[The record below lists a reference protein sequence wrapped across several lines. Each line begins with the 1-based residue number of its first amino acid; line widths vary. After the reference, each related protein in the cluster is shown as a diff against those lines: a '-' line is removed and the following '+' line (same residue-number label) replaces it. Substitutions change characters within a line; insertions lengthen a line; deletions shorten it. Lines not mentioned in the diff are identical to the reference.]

1 MKFGIIG
8 NIHKPTLPEVVI
20 DLISYFREKKID
32 FVVSDDVVAL
42 IGKLKRYNFKESN
55 VASSKSLPANCDVL
69 IAFGGD
75 GTMLAAARIVGK
87 HQTPI
92 LGINLGKLGFL
103 ADVTITAMKKSIQ
116 SIIDHNYLIENRIVL
131 EASPQLK
138 KKKYYGL
145 NDIVIDRGN
154 YKRVIEL
161 ETYVNGQFLVRYSA
175 DGLIITTPTGS
186 TAYSLAAGGPV
197 VTPGTDV
204 FVITPIAPHT
214 LTARAVVVPDN
225 SIIKVIVKT
234 DVPIHLSADGQEDA
248 FFKTPVEFIIR
259 RANYQVRLIKRKE
272 HSYFELLRTKLL
284 WGRDIRTGK

>member
-42 IGKLKRYNFKESN
+42 LGKLKRYNFKESN
-55 VASSKSLPANCDVL
+55 VASSKALAAKCDVL

-103 ADVTITAMKKSIQ
+103 ADVTITEMKNSIQ

-131 EASPQLK
+131 EASSNVK

-204 FVITPIAPHT
+204 FVITPIAAHT
-214 LTARAVVVPDN
+214 LTARPVVVPDN

-234 DVPIHLSADGQEDA
+234 DVPIHLSADGQEEA

-259 RANYQVRLIKRKE
+259 RASYQVKLIKRKE

>member
-42 IGKLKRYNFKESN
+42 LGKLKRYNFKESN
-55 VASSKSLPANCDVL
+55 VASSKALAAKCDVL

-103 ADVTITAMKKSIQ
+103 ADVTITEMKNSIQ

-131 EASPQLK
+131 EASSNVK

-204 FVITPIAPHT
+204 FVITPIAAHT
-214 LTARAVVVPDN
+214 LTARPVVVPDN

-234 DVPIHLSADGQEDA
+234 DVPIHLSADGQEEA
-248 FFKTPVEFIIR
+248 FFKTPIEFIIR
-259 RANYQVRLIKRKE
+259 RASYQVKLIKRKG

>member
-8 NIHKPTLPEVVI
+8 NINKPTLSEVVI

-42 IGKLKRYNFKESN
+42 LSRLKHFKIKKSN
-55 VASSKSLPANCDVL
+55 VASFKTLPANCDVV

-75 GTMLAAARIVGK
+75 GTMLTAARIVSK

-103 ADVTITAMKKSIQ
+103 ADVTVNEMKKSIQ
-116 SIIDHNYLIENRIVL
+116 SIINHNYLIENRIVL
-131 EASPQLK
+131 EASSKIK

-161 ETYVNGQFLVRYSA
+161 ETYVNEQFLVRYSA

-204 FVITPIAPHT
+204 FVITPIAAHT
-214 LTARAVVVPDN
+214 LTARPVVVPDN
-225 SIIKVIVKT
+225 STVKVVVKT
-234 DVPIHLSADGQEDA
+234 DIPIHLVADGQEEA
-248 FFKTPVEFIIR
+248 FYKTPVEFIIR
-259 RANYQVRLIKRKE
+259 KADFQVKLVKRKE

>member
-42 IGKLKRYNFKESN
+42 LGKLKRYNLKESN

-103 ADVTITAMKKSIQ
+103 ADVTITEMKKSIQ

-131 EASPQLK
+131 EASSNVK

-161 ETYVNGQFLVRYSA
+161 ETYVNRQFLVRYSA

-204 FVITPIAPHT
+204 FVITPIAAHT
-214 LTARAVVVPDN
+214 LTARPVVVPDN

-234 DVPIHLSADGQEDA
+234 DVPIHLSADGQEEA

-259 RANYQVRLIKRKE
+259 RASYQVKLIKRKE

>member
-8 NIHKPTLPEVVI
+8 NIQKPTLPEVVI

-42 IGKLKRYNFKESN
+42 LGKLRRFNFKANN
-55 VASSKSLPANCDVL
+55 VAPFKKLPAKCDVL
-69 IAFGGD
+69 IALGGD
-75 GTMLAAARIVGK
+75 GTMLAAARLVGK

-103 ADVTITAMKKSIQ
+103 ADVTITEMKKSIQ
-116 SIIDHNYLIENRIVL
+116 SIIEHNYLIENRIVL
-131 EASPQLK
+131 EASSNAK
-138 KKKYYGL
+138 KKKFYGL
-145 NDIVIDRGN
+145 NDIVIDRGS

-186 TAYSLAAGGPV
+186 TAYTLAAGGPV

-204 FVITPIAPHT
+204 FVITPIAAHT
-214 LTARAVVVPDN
+214 LTARPVVVPDD

-234 DVPIHLSADGQEDA
+234 DVKIHLSADGQEEA

-259 RANYQVRLIKRKE
+259 KANYQVKLIKRKE

>member
-42 IGKLKRYNFKESN
+42 ICKLKRYNFKESN
-55 VASSKSLPANCDVL
+55 VASSKLLPANCDVL

-103 ADVTITAMKKSIQ
+103 ADVTITEMKKSIQ

-131 EASPQLK
+131 EASPHLK

-234 DVPIHLSADGQEDA
+234 NVPIHLSADGQEDA

>member
-131 EASPQLK
+131 EASPHLK

>member
-8 NIHKPTLPEVVI
+8 NINKPTLPEVVI

-42 IGKLKRYNFKESN
+42 LGKHKRLKINKSN
-55 VASSKSLPANCDVL
+55 VASLNTLPANCDVV

-75 GTMLAAARIVGK
+75 GTMLTAARIVGK

-103 ADVTITAMKKSIQ
+103 ADVTVAEMKKSIQ

-131 EASPQLK
+131 EASSKIK
-138 KKKYYGL
+138 KKKYFGL
-145 NDIVIDRGN
+145 NDIVIDRGD

-161 ETYVNGQFLVRYSA
+161 ETFVNEQFLVRYSA

-204 FVITPIAPHT
+204 FVITPIAAHT
-214 LTARAVVVPDN
+214 LTARPVVVPDN
-225 SIIKVIVKT
+225 STIKVIVKT
-234 DVPIHLSADGQEDA
+234 DIPIHLVADGQEEA

-259 RANYQVRLIKRKE
+259 KADYQVKLIKRKE

>member
-8 NIHKPTLPEVVI
+8 NIHKPTLSEVVI

-42 IGKLKRYNFKESN
+42 LGKLKRYNFKESN
-55 VASSKSLPANCDVL
+55 IASSKALPANCDVL

-87 HQTPI
+87 QQTPI

-103 ADVTITAMKKSIQ
+103 ADVTITEMKKSIQ

-131 EASPQLK
+131 EASSNVK
-138 KKKYYGL
+138 KKKYFGL

-204 FVITPIAPHT
+204 FVITPIAAHT
-214 LTARAVVVPDN
+214 LTARPVVVPDN

-234 DVPIHLSADGQEDA
+234 DVPIHLSADGQEEA

-259 RANYQVRLIKRKE
+259 RASYQVKLIKRKE